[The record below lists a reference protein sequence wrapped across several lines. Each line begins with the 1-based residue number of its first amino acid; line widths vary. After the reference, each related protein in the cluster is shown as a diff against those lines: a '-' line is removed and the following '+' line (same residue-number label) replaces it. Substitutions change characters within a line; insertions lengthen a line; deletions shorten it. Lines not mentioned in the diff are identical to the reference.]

1 MWTLKIDIC
10 RKQASGNLHADS
22 GFTLLEVMVAISII
36 AIALVSVY
44 RMHSQTI
51 TMNFAA
57 RFYTTAPMLAQLKI
71 AELETKSGEDLAND
85 SGDFGEDY
93 SGFRWDVVVDDVES
107 ESLGSAAKDLKRI
120 DVTVS
125 FNNDEFTYDLRTY
138 RIY

>member
-10 RKQASGNLHADS
+10 RKQACGNLHADS
-22 GFTLLEVMVAISII
+22 GFTLLEIMVAISII

-71 AELETKSGEDLAND
+71 AELETKSVEELTND

-125 FNNDEFTYDLRTY
+125 FNIDEFTYDLRTY